1 MNNKKK
7 RFRQD
12 AACFL
17 AAALT
22 ISSGPGVFSPATEES
37 ETVQELSETDT
48 ELTAGAAEDG
58 LTETSTEPETEEQ
71 TREEAPQ
78 EMETQERETETSAET
93 ETDPSGEP
101 ESQPDSEPDSEPET
115 PEAENQT
122 GQSEAVTEPQES
134 MTEEESGSGAEGD
147 ESVSEG
153 ETPQEPVE
161 EEPETKATEETTI
174 PAKTPA
180 PVTNAVLRAGS
191 TEQTESSVA
200 KVEMNGTVTYYDNL
214 NEAIHVISDVQG
226 TGTITLLG
234 NASLTGW
241 SGPTIKGNITIV
253 GGDYTITGDGL
264 GVGVKGPLTIMSGNF
279 VSGCTLFCFGT
290 LNIYGGYF
298 QTVDATYGTVNVYGG
313 TIEKSF
319 GNINYYY
326 TAPEPTFTT
335 TQTADSIT
343 VEVTNYQ
350 DVYGEIQYQ
359 WDNGEWGTNNTLPN
373 LGANSEHTVSVR
385 YMGQNNY
392 QPSKETQP
400 QTVRSAPA
408 TFTITIP
415 ASVTATRYDKSEIG
429 GTISVDKSKAFDLGY
444 NGKVVIYGSYRTM
457 RIDLYRQNDPQ
468 RNALDCF
475 IYTGNAVTGEKHY
488 PPANNS
494 KSPVAIFDEIS
505 NTADINVYAQIYYS
519 SDEYVPAGTYSGTT
533 TFTAEYTE
541 DTSVDYEVEVPA

>member
-7 RFRQD
+7 RFRQA

-22 ISSGPGVFSPATEES
+22 ISSGHGVFSPAAEES

-48 ELTAGAAEDG
+48 ELTAGAAEES

-93 ETDPSGEP
+93 ETEPAGEP
-101 ESQPDSEPDSEPET
+101 ESQPDSEPET

-122 GQSEAVTEPQES
+122 GQSEAGTEPQES

-180 PVTNAVLRAGS
+180 PATNAVLRAGS

-214 NEAIHVISDVQG
+214 NEAVHVISDVQG

-279 VSGCTLFCFGT
+279 VSSCTLFCFGT
-290 LNIYGGYF
+290 LNIYGGNF

-313 TIEKSF
+313 TIETSL

-350 DVYGEIQYQ
+350 DVYGEIQYK
-359 WDNGEWGTNNTLPN
+359 WDNGEWGTNDTLPN

-392 QPSKETQP
+392 QPSKVTQP

-415 ASVTATRYDKSEIG
+415 ASVTATRYDKPEVG

-457 RIDLYRQNDPQ
+457 GIDLYRQNDPQ
-468 RNALDCF
+468 SNALYCF
-475 IYTGNAVTGEKHY
+475 MHTGNAVTGENHY
-488 PPANNS
+488 PPVGGS

-505 NTADINVYAQIYYS
+505 NTADINVYAQIENYS
-519 SDEYVPAGTYSGTT
+519 DDYLAAGTYSGTT

-541 DTSVDYEVEVPA
+541 DPNVDYGVEVSE

>member
-7 RFRQD
+7 RFRQA

-22 ISSGPGVFSPATEES
+22 ISSGPGVFSPAAEES
-37 ETVQELSETDT
+37 ETVWELSETDT

-93 ETDPSGEP
+93 ETEPAGEP

-115 PEAENQT
+115 PEAEKQT
-122 GQSEAVTEPQES
+122 GQSEAGTEPQES

-180 PVTNAVLRAGS
+180 PATNAVLRAGS

-214 NEAIHVISDVQG
+214 NEAVDAINDVYG
-226 TGTITLLG
+226 TGTITLLQ
-234 NASLTGW
+234 NASLTDW
-241 SGPTIKGNITIV
+241 LVKSINGNITLI
-253 GGDYTITGDGL
+253 GNNYTINGDY
-264 GVGVKGPLTIMSGNF
+264 VGISVY
-279 VSGCTLFCFGT
+279 GT
-290 LNIYGGYF
+290 LSIENCNFTDSMGTFYSQDGGTINCNGGNYNTVQAQGGTINIYGGNF
-298 QTVDATYGTVNVYGG
+298 QRVVGTMGTVNVYGG
-313 TIEKSF
+313 TIETSL

-415 ASVTATRYDKSEIG
+415 ASVTATRYDKPEVG

-457 RIDLYRQNDPQ
+457 GIDLYRQNDPQ
-468 RNALDCF
+468 SNALYCF
-475 IYTGNAVTGEKHY
+475 MHTGNAVTGENHY
-488 PPANNS
+488 PPVGGS
-494 KSPVAIFDEIS
+494 KSPVA
-505 NTADINVYAQIYYS
+505 V
-519 SDEYVPAGTYSGTT
+519 
-533 TFTAEYTE
+533 
-541 DTSVDYEVEVPA
+541 

>member
-1 MNNKKK
+1 MNNKKN
-7 RFRQD
+7 RFRQA

-22 ISSGPGVFSPATEES
+22 IFSGPGVFSPAAEES

-48 ELTAGAAEDG
+48 ELTAGAAEES

-93 ETDPSGEP
+93 ETEPAGEP
-101 ESQPDSEPDSEPET
+101 ESQPDSEPET

-122 GQSEAVTEPQES
+122 GQSEAGTEPQES

-180 PVTNAVLRAGS
+180 PATNAVLRAGS

-214 NEAIHVISDVQG
+214 NEAVHVISDVQG

-290 LNIYGGYF
+290 LNIYGGNF

>member
-7 RFRQD
+7 RFRQA

-22 ISSGPGVFSPATEES
+22 ISSGPGVFSPAAEES

-48 ELTAGAAEDG
+48 ELTAGAAEES

-93 ETDPSGEP
+93 ETEPAGEP
-101 ESQPDSEPDSEPET
+101 ESQPDSEPET

-122 GQSEAVTEPQES
+122 GQSEAGTEPQES
-134 MTEEESGSGAEGD
+134 ITEEESGSGAEGD

-180 PVTNAVLRAGS
+180 PATNAVLRAGS

-214 NEAIHVISDVQG
+214 NEAVHVISDVQG

-264 GVGVKGPLTIMSGNF
+264 GVGVKGSLTIMSGNF
-279 VSGCTLFCFGT
+279 VSSCTLFCFGT
-290 LNIYGGYF
+290 LNIYGGNF

-326 TAPEPTFTT
+326 TAPEPTFST

-415 ASVTATRYDKSEIG
+415 ASVTATRYDKPEVG

-457 RIDLYRQNDPQ
+457 GIDLYRQNDPQ
-468 RNALDCF
+468 SNALYCF
-475 IYTGNAVTGEKHY
+475 MHTGNAVTGENHY
-488 PPANNS
+488 PPVGGS

-505 NTADINVYAQIYYS
+505 NTADINVYAQIENYS
-519 SDEYVPAGTYSGTT
+519 DDYLAAGTYSGTT

-541 DTSVDYEVEVPA
+541 DPNVDYGVEVSE

>member
-7 RFRQD
+7 RFRQA

-22 ISSGPGVFSPATEES
+22 IFSGPGVFSPAAEES

-48 ELTAGAAEDG
+48 ELTAGAAEES
-58 LTETSTEPETEEQ
+58 LKETSTEPETEEQ

-93 ETDPSGEP
+93 ETEPAGEP
-101 ESQPDSEPDSEPET
+101 ESQPDSEPET

-122 GQSEAVTEPQES
+122 GQSEAGTEPQES

-180 PVTNAVLRAGS
+180 PATNAVLRAGS

-214 NEAIHVISDVQG
+214 NEAVHVISDVQG

-290 LNIYGGYF
+290 LNIYGGNF

-475 IYTGNAVTGEKHY
+475 IYTGNAVTDEKHY

>member
-7 RFRQD
+7 RFRQA

-22 ISSGPGVFSPATEES
+22 ISSGPGVFSPAAEES
-37 ETVQELSETDT
+37 ETVQELSEADT

-93 ETDPSGEP
+93 ETEPAGEP
-101 ESQPDSEPDSEPET
+101 ESQPDSEPET

-122 GQSEAVTEPQES
+122 GQSEAGTEPQES
-134 MTEEESGSGAEGD
+134 ITEEESGSGAEGD

-191 TEQTESSVA
+191 TEQTGSSVA
-200 KVEMNGTVTYYDNL
+200 KVEMNGTVTYYDDL
-214 NEAIHVISDVQG
+214 NEAVDAINDVYG
-226 TGTITLLG
+226 TGTITLLQ

-241 SGPTIKGNITIV
+241 NVIGIKGNITIV
-253 GGDYTITGDGL
+253 GGDYTITGDSL
-264 GVGVKGPLTIMSGNF
+264 GVLVNGSLTIMSGNF
-279 VSGCTLFCFGT
+279 VSGCGLISLGT
-290 LNIYGGYF
+290 INIYGGNFYS
-298 QTVDATYGTVNVYGG
+298 VYASSGTVNVYGG
-313 TIEKSF
+313 TIQNPS

-350 DVYGEIQYQ
+350 DVYGEIQYK

-415 ASVTATRYDKSEIG
+415 ASVTATRYDKPEVG

-457 RIDLYRQNDPQ
+457 GIDLYRQNDPQ
-468 RNALDCF
+468 SNALYCF
-475 IYTGNAVTGEKHY
+475 MHTGNAVTGENHY
-488 PPANNS
+488 PPVGGS

-505 NTADINVYAQIYYS
+505 NTADINVYAQIENYS
-519 SDEYVPAGTYSGTT
+519 DDYLAAGTYSGTT

-541 DTSVDYEVEVPA
+541 DPNVDYGVEVSE

>member
-7 RFRQD
+7 RFRQA

-22 ISSGPGVFSPATEES
+22 IFSGPGVFSPAAEES

-48 ELTAGAAEDG
+48 ELTAGAAEES

-93 ETDPSGEP
+93 ETEPAGEP
-101 ESQPDSEPDSEPET
+101 ESQPDSEPET

-122 GQSEAVTEPQES
+122 GQSEAGTEPQES

-180 PVTNAVLRAGS
+180 PATNAVLRAGS

-214 NEAIHVISDVQG
+214 NEAVHVISDVQG

-385 YMGQNNY
+385 SMGQNNY

-494 KSPVAIFDEIS
+494 KSPVAIFDES
-505 NTADINVYAQIYYS
+505 VYTTDINVYAQIYYS
-519 SDEYVPAGTYSGTT
+519 SDKYVPAGTYSGTT

-541 DTSVDYEVEVPA
+541 DPSVDYEVEVPA

>member
-7 RFRQD
+7 RFRQA

-22 ISSGPGVFSPATEES
+22 ISSGPGVFSPAAEES

-48 ELTAGAAEDG
+48 ELTAGAAEES

-93 ETDPSGEP
+93 ETEPAGEP
-101 ESQPDSEPDSEPET
+101 ESQPDSEPET

-122 GQSEAVTEPQES
+122 GQSEAGTEPQES
-134 MTEEESGSGAEGD
+134 ITEEESGSGAEGD

-180 PVTNAVLRAGS
+180 PATNAVLRAGS

-214 NEAIHVISDVQG
+214 NEAVHVISDVQG

-264 GVGVKGPLTIMSGNF
+264 GVGVKGSLTIMSGNF
-279 VSGCTLFCFGT
+279 VSSCTLFCFGT
-290 LNIYGGYF
+290 LNIYGGNF

-415 ASVTATRYDKSEIG
+415 ASVTATRYDKPEVG

-457 RIDLYRQNDPQ
+457 GIDLYRQNDPQ
-468 RNALDCF
+468 SNALYCF
-475 IYTGNAVTGEKHY
+475 MHTGNAVTGENHY
-488 PPANNS
+488 PPVGGS

-505 NTADINVYAQIYYS
+505 NTADINVYAQIENYS
-519 SDEYVPAGTYSGTT
+519 DDYLAAGTYSGTT

-541 DTSVDYEVEVPA
+541 DPNVDYGVEVSE